1 MTMVYDVDRD
11 YKVQAAPCSPCTALR
26 DPFSL
31 PAPHHLALPPLDT
44 SASLLSLRSR
54 TSCLAP
60 CRSAPSSTF
69 RMRGTTAGSGTP
81 TRTLAPGKRC
91 RRPTSTG
98 TLRTPSTRHASSRTA
113 RTRTSSLAWPVP
125 SHPDPA
131 LPMPLPRHLPSRQ
144 APIQRLPPTGNPG
157 TGAALGSGCKA
168 ITSLAIQVRHPR
180 VISPLSPW
188 SAPSSSPDLP
198 RSRPPVLLRVALPFT
213 PAVASDDSD
222 DSGVSAAVAGRL

>member
-1 MTMVYDVDRD
+1 MGLQPERVHPWRPRRLRLPGALSWWRQHALHDDGLRRRPRC
-11 YKVQAAPCSPCTALR
+11 QGSSAPCCPCTALR

-31 PAPHHLALPPLDT
+31 PAPQLALPPLDT

-60 CRSAPSSTF
+60 RSAPSSTF
-69 RMRGTTAGSGTP
+69 RMRGTTAGPGTP
-81 TRTLAPGKRC
+81 TRALAPGKRC

-98 TLRTPSTRHASSRTA
+98 TLRTPSTRPAMSRTA

-131 LPMPLPRHLPSRQ
+131 LPMPLPCHPPSRQ

-157 TGAALGSGCKA
+157 TGAALGSGCE
-168 ITSLAIQVRHPR
+168 SVLDLAIQVQHLRD
-180 VISPLSPW
+180 ISK
-188 SAPSSSPDLP
+188 
-198 RSRPPVLLRVALPFT
+198 
-213 PAVASDDSD
+213 
-222 DSGVSAAVAGRL
+222 

>member
-11 YKVQAAPCSPCTALR
+11 AKVQAPLAALAQPCETPLACPHPNSRCLR
-26 DPFSL
+26 SIPR
-31 PAPHHLALPPLDT
+31 P
-44 SASLLSLRSR
+44 LLSLRSQ

-69 RMRGTTAGSGTP
+69 PMRGATAGFQRVPAGSITVAVP
-81 TRTLAPGKRC
+81 PGKRC

-98 TLRTPSTRHASSRTA
+98 TLRTPSTRHASPRTA
-113 RTRTSSLAWPVP
+113 RMRTSSLAWPVP

-157 TGAALGSGCKA
+157 TGAALGSGCK
-168 ITSLAIQVRHPR
+168 TVTNLAIQVQHLRD
-180 VISPLSPW
+180 IS
-188 SAPSSSPDLP
+188 A
-198 RSRPPVLLRVALPFT
+198 
-213 PAVASDDSD
+213 
-222 DSGVSAAVAGRL
+222 